1 MHCSTIGEG
10 KSQKDRLAAVPP
22 KERHLAMP

>member
-10 KSQKDRLAAVPP
+10 KSQKDRLAAVPLKP
-22 KERHLAMP
+22 WHLAMS